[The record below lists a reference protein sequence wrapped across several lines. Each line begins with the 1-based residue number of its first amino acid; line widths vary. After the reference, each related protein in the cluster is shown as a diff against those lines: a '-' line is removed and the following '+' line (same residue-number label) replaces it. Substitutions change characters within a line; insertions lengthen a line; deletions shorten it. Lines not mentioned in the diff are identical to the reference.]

1 MVVWPCGEGGV
12 MVVDR
17 VSKMM
22 RISKKAVHVIL
33 LSLLALICALPL
45 GADNLIRGHNRYSA
59 TYEGDWG
66 ALPTGKELA
75 AWEESALKLQ
85 AVNGKAVQRVIRNQP
100 LVEVRGLRLRV
111 AWDGTYNKMKNTLMA
126 FYGCER
132 VIIED
137 CVIHF
142 ADEDSRASAAF
153 FANDCG
159 SVEIRNV
166 RIAGAAA
173 AGGGALIRLE
183 GVESYFIDRVEIAGV
198 DYGSGFRG
206 AAGIFINNG
215 QSWDETKKMP
225 SIKYSGPGYRSLRW
239 GVIQNCY
246 FHDYDKK
253 CVPGD
258 ANHDAVLIQSC
269 ANGAAFNN
277 YFENWCADSTLD
289 VSHRRGDDDYGRG
302 NVFLVERNI
311 FRNSKRGK
319 NPGSSDKTHANHIV
333 WANNVFINTM
343 HYEYHHDHDLWLVH
357 NSFYY
362 NQDYAKY
369 TEDTILGIRPRRDA
383 RYHFINNLVVTDA
396 PLTSVVSINA
406 SSDMSEFVNY
416 FFRNNLYCI
425 AEYKLWVNDRTK
437 KTEAV
442 NTWRDWQ
449 ASGRDA
455 QSITAGRG
463 EIQFVSE
470 KSDRLM
476 IKPGSAA
483 AGQARELAGTGFP
496 EVIAL
501 TRDFNG
507 KKRPAK
513 AALGAFEP

>member
-1 MVVWPCGEGGV
+1 M
-12 MVVDR
+12 
-17 VSKMM
+17 SLL
-22 RISKKAVHVIL
+22 KKTLPPLFVLL
-33 LSLLALICALPL
+33 LSLAGACPLLA
-45 GADNLIRGHNRYSA
+45 DTLIREHNRYSE
-59 TYEGDWG
+59 TYQGSWEN
-66 ALPTGKELA
+66 LPTGKELA
-75 AWEESALKLQ
+75 AWDGAALNLRS
-85 AVNGKAVQRVIRNQP
+85 VNGNEMKRVFRNQP
-100 LVEVRGLRLRV
+100 LVEVRGLRLEV
-111 AWDGTYNKMKNTLMA
+111 AWDGEYNKLGNTLMA

-132 VIIED
+132 VIIEE

-142 ADEDSRASAAF
+142 ANEDGRASAAF

-173 AGGGALIRLE
+173 AGGGAMIRLE

-206 AAGIFINNG
+206 ATGIFINNG
-215 QSWDETKKMP
+215 QSWDEAKKMP

-253 CVPGD
+253 SVPGN
-258 ANHDAVLIQSC
+258 ANHDAILIQSC

-289 VSHRRGDDDYGRG
+289 VSHRRGDEDYGRG

-311 FRNSKRGK
+311 FLNSKRGK

-362 NQDYAKY
+362 NRDYPKY
-369 TEDTILGIRPRRDA
+369 TEDAILGIRPRRDA
-383 RYHFINNLVVTDA
+383 RYHFINNLVVTDVPIA
-396 PLTSVVSINA
+396 SVVSVNP
-406 SSDMSEFVNY
+406 SCDMSEFVNY
-416 FFRNNLYCI
+416 AFINNLYSI
-425 AEYKLWVNDRTK
+425 HQYQVWLDDRSK
-437 KTEAV
+437 QAGDMK
-442 NTWRDWQ
+442 TWREWQ

-455 QSITAGRG
+455 QGMTADRDA
-463 EIQFVSE
+463 IQFASE
-470 KSDRLM
+470 TSDRLM
-476 IKPGSAA
+476 IKPASVAVGR
-483 AGQARELAGTGFP
+483 ARELAGTGFP
-496 EVIAL
+496 KVIAL
-501 TRDFNG
+501 TRDFSG
-507 KKRPAK
+507 KRRPAK